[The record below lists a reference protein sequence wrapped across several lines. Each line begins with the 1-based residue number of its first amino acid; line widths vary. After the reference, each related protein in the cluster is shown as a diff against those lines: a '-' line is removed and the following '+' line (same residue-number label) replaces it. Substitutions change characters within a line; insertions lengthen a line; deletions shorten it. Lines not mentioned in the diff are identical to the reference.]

1 MYVSL
6 CTWFRLPV
14 TVSCCYCTQSLYYEV
29 SWNIYYLDLTMELS
43 FFRSTSQ
50 LKFTT
55 DGLLLQQSIYTFIL
69 LCHQVLFE
77 VFHPVWFLVQYAV
90 MDKTQPG
97 SKSYGRGAVPV
108 SVNSVFSRKPEAD
121 PYLFDSDEE
130 IGSNKTGS
138 SSTQPVKKK
147 TKVVYFTN
155 LVWDPGVWLSLTIL
169 NQWEIP
175 SLQSADCYIFL

>member
-55 DGLLLQQSIYTFIL
+55 DGLLLQQSIYTL
-69 LCHQVLFE
+69 LYYYVIK
-77 VFHPVWFLVQYAV
+77 YY
-90 MDKTQPG
+90 
-97 SKSYGRGAVPV
+97 SKSFTQFDFLF
-108 SVNSVFSRKPEAD
+108 SMQWWIKHSQEVNHTDEEPF
-121 PYLFDSDEE
+121 PYLLTVCSAESQKL
-130 IGSNKTGS
+130 ILTY
-138 SSTQPVKKK
+138 STLMRRLVPIRQALPQL
-147 TKVVYFTN
+147 N
-155 LVWDPGVWLSLTIL
+155 LWKRK
-169 NQWEIP
+169 QR
-175 SLQSADCYIFL
+175 